1 MNKHIRSI
9 ELLVLLFFA
18 IIIPNN
24 PIIILGLC
32 NVFIVIEVLNEFI
45 EIINKKII
53 PEV

>member
-32 NVFIVIEVLNEFI
+32 IVIEVLNEFI
-45 EIINKKII
+45 ESRNKKII